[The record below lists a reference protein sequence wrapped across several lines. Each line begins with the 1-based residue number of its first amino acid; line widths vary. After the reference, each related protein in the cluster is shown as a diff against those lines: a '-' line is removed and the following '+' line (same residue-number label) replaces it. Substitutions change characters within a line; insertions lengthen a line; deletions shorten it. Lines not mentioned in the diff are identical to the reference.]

1 MRKSSVSQHPHQP
14 QWPRKLSL
22 LNQINLKNMN
32 TLALVE
38 TVKEFLGTLKE
49 SSFVYSPE
57 SFTDCPYPVLCIN
70 RSKEISYQNKP
81 SVKIS
86 KASQIFGK
94 PSFDKIFK
102 ESGIKTSLT
111 KQKDWAVTLTNQ
123 DWILVVLVPNQ
134 VDFKIFK
141 TWKEFTSKP
150 IHGTTNL
157 IRKIE
162 DVRTGIDQIQKR
174 MKTFRRVTDLAIQF
188 QQYLM
193 EETHVL

>member
-1 MRKSSVSQHPHQP
+1 
-14 QWPRKLSL
+14 
-22 LNQINLKNMN
+22 MN

-38 TVKEFLGTLKE
+38 TVKDFLGTLKE

-57 SFTDCPYPVLCIN
+57 SFTECPYPVLCIN
-70 RSKEISYQNKP
+70 RSREISYQNKS

-86 KASQIFGK
+86 KVSEIFGK
-94 PSFDKIFK
+94 PSFERLCK
-102 ESGIKTSLT
+102 ERGIKTILT
-111 KQKDWAVTLTNQ
+111 KQKDWAVALTNEE
-123 DWILVVLVPNQ
+123 WVLIVLIPNQ

-150 IHGTTNL
+150 IHGTPNL

-162 DVRTGIDQIQKR
+162 SVRTGIDQIQKR
-174 MKTFRRVTDLAIQF
+174 MKTFQRVTDLTIQF